1 MESKKLAIFQRS
13 YASSSISHVH
23 GVHQL
28 VLPITGQIEIKL
40 EGKSG
45 LVKDGIFAVVG
56 AGKWHETL
64 GRLEDQDNQ
73 LLVIDLA
80 PELLEQVAEELGYI
94 QYNEKNFTPL
104 SFLTMDEGAKSLAG
118 LINYELGQSGLH
130 YNLLIDSL
138 ARYVGGFVLRALF
151 FWPAEKVQV
160 TCSEDKRIKEVLAYI
175 RENYWED
182 LSVAH
187 LAELIGVSPSQFH
200 RLFRHTVGTTPLY
213 YLNGIRIEAAK
224 KLLLETSKSVLDV
237 CYEVGFASPSY
248 FTRLFR
254 KMVGQSPAGFLKNNR
269 GIAESG

>member
-1 MESKKLAIFQRS
+1 MDNKKLAIFQRS
-13 YASSSISHVH
+13 YAPSSISHVH

-28 VLPITGQIEIKL
+28 VMPLKGQTEIKL
-40 EGKSG
+40 EDKSG
-45 LVKDGIFAVVG
+45 LVKEGVFAIVG

-64 GRLEDQDNQ
+64 GHLENEENQ

-104 SFLTMDEGAKSLAG
+104 SFLTMDEGARSLAG

-160 TCSEDKRIKEVLAYI
+160 ISAEDKRIKEVLAYI
-175 RENYWED
+175 RDNYWED
-182 LSVAH
+182 LSITQ
-187 LAELIGVSPSQFH
+187 LADLIGVSPSQFH

-213 YLNGIRIEAAK
+213 YLNGLRIEAAK
-224 KLLLETSKSVLDV
+224 RLLLETSKSVLDV
-237 CYEVGFASPSY
+237 CYEVGFSSPSY
-248 FTRLFR
+248 FTRLFK
-254 KMVGQSPAGFLKNNR
+254 KMVGQSPASFLKNNR
-269 GIAESG
+269 GIAELG